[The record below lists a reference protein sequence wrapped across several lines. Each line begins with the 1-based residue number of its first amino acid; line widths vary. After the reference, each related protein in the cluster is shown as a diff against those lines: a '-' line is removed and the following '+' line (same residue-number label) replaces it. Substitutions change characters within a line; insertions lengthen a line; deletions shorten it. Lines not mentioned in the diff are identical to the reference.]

1 MLGVPV
7 TGRRETIIHVKTLT
21 TAVPVH
27 GIVLRFVFSSP
38 PRGAFD
44 VLEII
49 ARRTQVRSMVLP
61 VTLQNSSGTHAGIG
75 NIMRPQVSTDPGRSR
90 AKPNTVTIDRASDLR
105 WSGSDVLTRHRAT
118 IPEHDKKAERGNLRL
133 GSQPDQRATPAARST
148 RTACDDLRFVTRQSL
163 SRTM

>member
-61 VTLQNSSGTHAGIG
+61 VTCQNSSGTYAGNA
-75 NIMRPQVSTDPGRSR
+75 NIMWPQVFAEPGRRS
-90 AKPNTVTIDRASDLR
+90 AKPNTVTIDRASNLR

-118 IPEHDKKAERGNLRL
+118 NPEHDKKAERGNLRL
-133 GSQPDQRATPAARST
+133 GCQPDQHSTTP
-148 RTACDDLRFVTRQSL
+148 RTAQKRPVTICDS
-163 SRTM
+163 SRARV

>member
-1 MLGVPV
+1 
-7 TGRRETIIHVKTLT
+7 
-21 TAVPVH
+21 
-27 GIVLRFVFSSP
+27 
-38 PRGAFD
+38 
-44 VLEII
+44 
-49 ARRTQVRSMVLP
+49 MVLP

-118 IPEHDKKAERGNLRL
+118 KPEHDKKAERDNLRL
-133 GSQPDQRATPAARST
+133 GSQPDQQATPAARST

-163 SRTM
+163 SRTIIGITGTSADKTDISSIMPVRGNFISVTLFVQASAFANQ